1 LQILR
6 YRSPYKLISGCAK
19 EIRTTTYMALSRYP
33 KYYIGDVQPLEDS
46 HYVKDGKAIRDSEF
60 AIGPAIGREGD
71 TNDDVHGPFSISKID
86 RSASNQSRPIAG
98 PIANRDWFDA
108 DRSILDIEKGPC
120 TSSFV
125 SPSHIR

>member
-1 LQILR
+1 
-6 YRSPYKLISGCAK
+6 
-19 EIRTTTYMALSRYP
+19 MAERFIFALWQLVL
-33 KYYIGDVQPLEDS
+33 YYTGDVQPPEDS

-60 AIGPAIGREGD
+60 AIGPATG
-71 TNDDVHGPFSISKID
+71 
-86 RSASNQSRPIAG
+86 
-98 PIANRDWFDA
+98 RDWFDA